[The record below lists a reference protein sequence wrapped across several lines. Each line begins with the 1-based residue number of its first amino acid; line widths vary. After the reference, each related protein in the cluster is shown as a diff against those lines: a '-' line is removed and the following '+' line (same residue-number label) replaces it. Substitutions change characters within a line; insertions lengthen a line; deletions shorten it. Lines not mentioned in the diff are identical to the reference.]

1 MVCCHVGRPRMT
13 APAGEAPAVVDDD
26 MARDVFTLLDLV
38 VVVMVRPLRRELDTE
53 TALRAAGENA
63 EEVLDAAAAN
73 VVKASAAAV
82 VRR

>member
-1 MVCCHVGRPRMT
+1 
-13 APAGEAPAVVDDD
+13 VVDDD
-26 MARDVFTLLDLV
+26 MARDVFTLLV
-38 VVVMVRPLRRELDTE
+38 VVVAMVRPWRRELDTE
-53 TALRAAGENA
+53 AILRAAGENA